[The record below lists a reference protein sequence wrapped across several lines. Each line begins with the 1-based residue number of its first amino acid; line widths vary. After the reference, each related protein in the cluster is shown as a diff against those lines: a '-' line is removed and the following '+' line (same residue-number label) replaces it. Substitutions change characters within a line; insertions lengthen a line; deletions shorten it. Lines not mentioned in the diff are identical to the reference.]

1 MDIGTEGGTMNND
14 TANVKEEREW
24 IALEKKLDPKT
35 HKCNGKVECKIKK
48 WFRSWFK
55 YTDKR

>member
-1 MDIGTEGGTMNND
+1 MND

-24 IALEKKLDPKT
+24 VALEKKLDPKT
-35 HKCNGKVECKIKK
+35 HKCNGKVECTIKK
-48 WFRSWFK
+48 WFGSWFK